1 MGMPALASSPRMV
14 GRQPEL
20 DALVDAFVEGDAGTP
35 RTAIVRGE
43 AGIGKT
49 RLIREFLAEA
59 TRRSSGLPLVTAVGQ
74 CVDLG
79 PIGAPFGPIRR
90 VLRDVHAAVGV
101 DALRDAA
108 ASPAMIAA
116 LAAFV
121 PGLDD
126 ESSASVADTGLEFA
140 EVVEA
145 VLENLSVRFH
155 LVIVVEDLQWA
166 DAATLA
172 LLKTLATTLRGRHL
186 TIVATY
192 RSDDIDRF
200 HPLRPVLAELERT
213 RAIVRVEVRP
223 LTADEV
229 VEQVSLLPHSDLGDD
244 GIRALVDRSGG
255 IPFLVEELVDLGDAQ
270 LPDTLRDL
278 VLARYERLGDGA
290 RGIMRTMAA
299 GGVHV
304 DHDLFAAVA
313 GAPEHDLD
321 LLLRESI
328 EAKVIFADGAGYT
341 FRHALTQEAV
351 EGEMLPSEQVRVHRR
366 YAEVLGELHPDSPDA
381 ISAAAEHWLAAHE
394 LSRAFDTTV
403 RALEESRSTFAPA
416 ASVKLLERLAEL
428 WSHVPDAA
436 ERSGT
441 TLADLH
447 LQASIAW
454 QDLGDPER
462 SLRAANEG
470 LGAPIDD
477 PVLRAALLRQR
488 YVGEFNTRR
497 DPDPATLD
505 DILNLLEGIDSDA
518 AKILRSRILTNIAL
532 DHRPKDARADLQ
544 RAVQLAEQAG
554 SNQALAIALT
564 NEAWRLSEQDDD
576 EVAALIPLERALAL
590 QLNPSARA
598 YVGAAYTDMLNRLG
612 RYDDAAHVGERHLDE
627 ALDAGLDRGL
637 GGDIAL
643 STAQALFSAGRPE
656 LGVAVAHRARRLLD
670 RASRIHVI
678 RLLTTHYVWN
688 DEPEAR
694 EALLAMERATVD
706 DARRQ
711 RPTRSEWWVPASV
724 DAVVAAAAGIP
735 GPPDNAW
742 AERLDSVAGVLQRAD
757 SSPQSRRYAA
767 VAGALMVRAI
777 AVSRAPVDAADVDRM
792 RASIAGGMRAWPDRG
807 TARTLRRYIE
817 AVLAD
822 ADGASATGRSATW
835 RGLVDDLADGSMPAR
850 HRDLASLSLASAL
863 LAAGDRESAAR
874 TLSTLADTA
883 STHGVSRIGYWATRL
898 AVSAGIAEDGDNAP
912 SPAME
917 SLTSRE
923 RQVLA
928 LVAEGLTNAQI
939 GARLF
944 ISPKTA
950 SVHVSAILS
959 KIGAGNRAEA
969 AALFAAANGG
979 SPP

>member
-1 MGMPALASSPRMV
+1 MSMPALASSPRMV

-20 DALVDAFVEGDAGTP
+20 DALIDAFVEGEAGTP

-49 RLIREFLAEA
+49 RLVHEFLAEA
-59 TRRSSGLPLVTAVGQ
+59 ARRSSRLPLVTAVGQ

-90 VLRDVHAAVGV
+90 VLRDLHAAVGI
-101 DALRDAA
+101 DALREAA
-108 ASPAMIAA
+108 GSPAMIAA

-121 PGLDD
+121 PGLGDD
-126 ESSASVADTGLEFA
+126 GPAPAADTGLEFA

-145 VLENLSVRFH
+145 VLENLSVRVH
-155 LVIVVEDLQWA
+155 VVIVVEDLQWA

-229 VEQVSLLPHSDLGDD
+229 VEQVGLLPHSDLGED
-244 GIRALVDRSGG
+244 GVRALADRSGG

-290 RGIMRTMAA
+290 RGVMRTMAA

-304 DHDLFAAVA
+304 DHDLLTGVV
-313 GAPEHDLD
+313 GVSEHELD
-321 LLLRESI
+321 LALRESI

-366 YAEVLGELHPDSPDA
+366 YAEVLGELLPDSPDA

-416 ASVKLLERLAEL
+416 ASVKLVERLAEL
-428 WSHVPDAA
+428 WTHVPDAA
-436 ERSGT
+436 ERAGT

-447 LQASIAW
+447 LQASVAW

-462 SLRAANEG
+462 ALRAANEG
-470 LGAPIDD
+470 LASPIDD

-488 YVGEFNTRR
+488 YVEEFNTRR
-497 DPDPATLD
+497 DPDSTALD
-505 DILNLLEGIDSDA
+505 DVLELLEGIDSDR
-518 AKILRSRILTNIAL
+518 AKILLSRTLSNIAL
-532 DHRPKDARADLQ
+532 DRRSQDARSDLR
-544 RAVQLAEQAG
+544 RAVQLAEEAG
-554 SNQALAIALT
+554 SSQALAIALT
-564 NEAWRLSEQDDD
+564 NEAWRLSEEESD
-576 EVAALIPLERALAL
+576 EVEALVPLERALAL

-598 YVGAAYTDMLNRLG
+598 YVGSAYTDMLNRLG
-612 RYDDAAHVGERHLDE
+612 RYDDAARAGQRHLDE
-627 ALDAGLDRGL
+627 AVDAGLDRGL

-643 STAQALFSAGRPE
+643 STAQALFSAGLPE
-656 LGVAVAHRARRLLD
+656 QALVVAHRARRLLD
-670 RASRIHVI
+670 RASRIQVV
-678 RLLTTHYVWN
+678 RLLSTHYVWN

-694 EALLAMERATVD
+694 EALIAVERAAVD
-706 DARRQ
+706 AARQ
-711 RPTRSEWWVPASV
+711 RRPARSEWWVPASV
-724 DAVVAAAAGIP
+724 DAVIAAAAGIP
-735 GPPDNAW
+735 VPSEQAW
-742 AERLDSVAGVLQRAD
+742 AERLASVATVLEPAD
-757 SSPQSRRYAA
+757 ASPQSRRYAA
-767 VAGALMVRAI
+767 IAAALMIRAI
-777 AVSRAPVDAADVDRM
+777 AVSRSTVDDDAVARM
-792 RASIAGGMRAWPDRG
+792 RSSIQADIRTWPDRG
-807 TARTLRRYIE
+807 TARTLRRYVE

-822 ADGASATGRSATW
+822 ADGAPVAERIAAW
-835 RGLVDDLADGSMPAR
+835 RGLVDDLADGSMPVR
-850 HRDLASLSLASAL
+850 HRDLAELSLAAAL
-863 LAAGDRESAAR
+863 LAAGDRDAAGSALRA
-874 TLSTLADTA
+874 LADTA
-883 STHGVSRIGYWATRL
+883 PGHGVARIGHWAERL
-898 AVSAGIAEDGDNAP
+898 AVSAGVADDRGAAAAP
-912 SPAME
+912 SIP
-917 SLTSRE
+917 SLTPRE
-923 RQVLA
+923 HQVLA

-950 SVHVSAILS
+950 SVHVSAILA

-979 SPP
+979 A